1 MLIHTTRFGNLEIND
16 QQVLI
21 FPKGLPGFEDLKR
34 YVMIELEEYHPF
46 LFMQSLEDPDLT
58 FILVDPY
65 PYVSDYPS
73 RDTIRKEAGW
83 DTGETEHSL
92 IRVIAAIARNGEI
105 TLNLLAPLL
114 IHTRNN
120 TGEQVILHAF
130 NHLSPKYPLVMP
142 LMKESTEVHDHARI
156 D

>member
-1 MLIHTTRFGNLEIND
+1 MLIHTTRFGNLEVGD
-16 QQVLI
+16 QQVLT

-34 YVMIELEEYHPF
+34 YVMIELEEYQPF

-58 FILVDPY
+58 FILMDPY
-65 PYVSDYPS
+65 PYVSDYPN

-83 DTGETEHSL
+83 DTVETGHIL
-92 IRVIAAIARNGEI
+92 VRVIATIARNGVI
-105 TLNLLAPLL
+105 TLNLLAPIL

-130 NHLSPKYPLVMP
+130 NHLSFRYPLVMTC
-142 LMKESTEVHDHARI
+142 LKESTEVQGSCSY
-156 D
+156 